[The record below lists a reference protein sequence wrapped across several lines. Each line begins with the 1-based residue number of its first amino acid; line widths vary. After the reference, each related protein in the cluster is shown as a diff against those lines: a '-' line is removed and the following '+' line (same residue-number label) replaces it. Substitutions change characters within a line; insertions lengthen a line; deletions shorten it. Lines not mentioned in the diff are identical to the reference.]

1 MDISIII
8 VSYNTKTL
16 LAKCL
21 DSLRAAIA
29 VEKEIFVVD
38 NCSSDGSAAM
48 VKELYP
54 EVRLIANSANRGFGA
69 ANNQPL
75 ADCRGDYVLYLNP
88 DTEVA
93 AGAIAAAVSYMRAH
107 SQTGLA
113 GARITNPDG
122 SLQESVSY
130 RYPNEKYA
138 GRETASLAG
147 KIACVLGAFMI
158 ARKDI
163 IDELKGFDEDF
174 FAYEEDV
181 DLSLRLHNLG
191 YTTLYVPEALS
202 YHLGGATSSRM
213 GNFRH
218 CMDAKNWIYI
228 ILKNYST
235 TQLLIYFPSI
245 FIERLRNISGL
256 IKNTPFKD
264 IPRDVFKTYF
274 EVIRTIPKILKK
286 RYR

>member
-1 MDISIII
+1 III

-174 FAYEEDV
+174 FLYGEDE
-181 DLSLRLHNLG
+181 DLCWRIRDKGFSIGFIADATVLHWGGQSEIATPPVAVFAKKLQAEYLFYKKHYLPETISRIKRAQKIKACYRLATLNL
-191 YTTLYVPEALS
+191 LS
-202 YHLGGATSSRM
+202 PFIRNKDRLKNKIECYRLISRM
-213 GNFRH
+213 A
-218 CMDAKNWIYI
+218 D
-228 ILKNYST
+228 S
-235 TQLLIYFPSI
+235 
-245 FIERLRNISGL
+245 
-256 IKNTPFKD
+256 
-264 IPRDVFKTYF
+264 
-274 EVIRTIPKILKK
+274 
-286 RYR
+286 